1 MNNNLIWDELFDRH
15 LHGELTDVEKEHV
28 AELLDSDAAARQRF
42 VELAQWDTEITETIY
57 ELAGSPQNKDI
68 LPSGKALVESP
79 SSKKTFV
86 SQFVT
91 LPTVG
96 VFLVLLSSLLYRQMT
111 TFFAPIEKVVRS
123 QIADSPIA
131 TITGLSGS
139 LLWTGNQGEIVLDMH
154 VGRELTGGTIEGL
167 APCSWFE
174 LQFKDGSKVT
184 ISGTSMLTFADIG
197 QKKLRL
203 KQGAFTADVVPQPVG
218 KPMIIQTPS
227 TVIEVVGTRFEVE
240 ALQAFTTV
248 NVREGN
254 VRLKHLFD
262 GSVVDIPAHYCV
274 TAKAGSDLSPTRL
287 PASKNHWKSSLDR
300 QAGGYGKWLPATKK
314 RPAAQK
320 ALPFIPAK
328 YPDTTVSLL
337 GIPVSGRSG
346 RPVVLTPSTQF
357 LIRGR
362 LHHPAKI
369 KFGIAVSDDIGEF
382 AGIFRGDL
390 LTKQPVTKIDEEG
403 RFEVIYQLSDFS
415 IDPCVRNKTN
425 KLVRNP
431 DGLYL
436 DRVWVYTKSRERT
449 SGLMVHEVE
458 LIPGEIK

>member
-79 SSKKTFV
+79 GSKKTFV

-91 LPTVG
+91 LPTVA
-96 VFLVLLSSLLYRQMT
+96 VFLMLLSSLLYRQMT
-111 TFFAPIEKVVRS
+111 TFFAPIEKVARS

-131 TITGLSGS
+131 TITGFRGS

-167 APCSWFE
+167 GPCSWFE
-174 LQFKDGSKVT
+174 LQFKDGSIVT

-274 TAKAGSDLSPTRL
+274 TAKAGGDLSPTRL
-287 PASKNHWKSSLDR
+287 PASKNHWKSSLDIHT
-300 QAGGYGKWLPATKK
+300 GGFGQWLPATKK

-320 ALPFIPAK
+320 ALPFIPAN
-328 YPDTTVSLL
+328 YPDITIALL
-337 GIPVSGRSG
+337 GIPVSGRG
-346 RPVVLTPSTQF
+346 EPPVVLTPSAQF
-357 LIRGR
+357 RVRGR
-362 LHHPAKI
+362 LHYPAKLKI
-369 KFGIAVSDDIGEF
+369 GIAVSDDNGEF
-382 AGIFRGDL
+382 AGMFRGDL
-390 LTKQPVTKIDEEG
+390 LNEQPITKIDEEKC
-403 RFEVIYQLSDFS
+403 FEVIYQLSDFS
-415 IDPCVRNKTN
+415 IDPCLARKHNKSAE
-425 KLVRNP
+425 KP

-436 DRVWVYTKSRERT
+436 DRVWIFTNAGVSSR
-449 SGLMVHEVE
+449 LMVHVVS
-458 LIPGEIK
+458 LIPGEIE